1 MRLRIKNYD
10 KFIKSRKSIIERPKK
25 KGLAKF
31 GKGGLFILPPLN
43 TNIILTDLA
52 KKIVPKIRL
61 ARAEDLGVSLDLRT
75 KFPGRIIIAGS
86 RTDPATNQ
94 FQQYSCGC
102 CWAYAIATSISDA
115 FVVVNNYATNPNLSW
130 TYLLSCYP
138 HQQSQSA
145 PPQGIQPS
153 AQCGGGN
160 VASAMTWIQMNG
172 MATNVCVDY
181 SWCINST
188 ECTGQGGD
196 PNQMNQQIPS
206 CGCYVGGN
214 FLKYKIKEVQNLCL
228 ACTDTNIE
236 PTNDEITNFRN
247 ILKSHLKNV
256 GPAIGCFHVFSNLV
270 DRNPSSGIT
279 GDFKTAKNPEGVY
292 LECVG
297 INESFKSL
305 LPTDEN
311 QCPNV
316 SADATELGLL
326 GAHAVSVIGWGEA
339 PVHKDLIAP
348 NLVSTVPVSP
358 NDPNMVMVPYWWI
371 RNSWGDTYAEKGFYK
386 KAMYPFNRVCQIE
399 RSLIVETS
407 RGTQQAGGVV
417 IFKPDTIITEAYTQ
431 NDQKGLQGSGNVGE
445 DESPN
450 IGFFEGKE
458 QQQTSSG
465 GNVSAP
471 AATPPSGNTTV
482 SRDRFLPQNDKIPA
496 VAPPPGQEPVPVPAT
511 PSLSPTPSPIPA
523 TFPPPTGNEFK
534 DVETP
539 PELGTSFPPII
550 QESSSKLG
558 LILGITIPLSLLL
571 IAVVIGVIMY
581 TKRKQTVYSG
591 GQIQMKR
598 FPSPRSMSWTPS
610 SSRTMRWYPSSTI
623 SYASG
628 GRWPLTRTVN
638 RGGPSMVNRRPM
650 TSYSSISPQ
659 PSGYYGYS

>member
-10 KFIKSRKSIIERPKK
+10 KFIKTRKSIIERPKK

-52 KKIVPKIRL
+52 KKFVPKKRL

-160 VASAMTWIQMNG
+160 VASAMTWIQTNG
-172 MATNVCVDY
+172 IATKVCVDY

-228 ACTDTNIE
+228 ACADTNIE

-348 NLVSTVPVSP
+348 NLVSSVPVSP
-358 NDPNMVMVPYWWI
+358 NDPNMVMIPYWWI

-407 RGTQQAGGVV
+407 RGAQQAGGVV

-471 AATPPSGNTTV
+471 AATPPSGNTTL

-496 VAPPPGQEPVPVPAT
+496 VAPPPGQEPVPIPAPAGVST
-511 PSLSPTPSPIPA
+511 PPPLPA
-523 TFPPPTGNEFK
+523 TFPPPAGDEFK
-534 DVETP
+534 DIETP
-539 PELGTSFPPII
+539 PELGTSLPPIS
-550 QESSSKLG
+550 QGSSKLG

-571 IAVVIGVIMY
+571 IAGIIGVIMY
-581 TKRKQTVYSG
+581 MKRNPTVYSR
-591 GQIQMKR
+591 GQIQMTR
-598 FPSPRSMSWTPS
+598 YPSPG
-610 SSRTMRWYPSSTI
+610 TMRLRSFPTMYDTSS
-623 SYASG
+623 
-628 GRWPLTRTVN
+628 RWPLTRTGSG
-638 RGGPSMVNRRPM
+638 RFPSTPNVRRRWSVPIA
-650 TSYSSISPQ
+650 SYSPRPNSN
-659 PSGYYGYS
+659 YVR